1 MSVNEKVFCLSY
13 FEVKLKKPSGLVHQG
28 MLDVSNLLN
37 LNLLCISR
45 DMTLFMAPMSKSVLI
60 LVSKL
65 LFANT

>member
-1 MSVNEKVFCLSY
+1 MLISHLVLPLAPKLSP
-13 FEVKLKKPSGLVHQG
+13 EAPTMCG

-37 LNLLCISR
+37 LNLLCISK
-45 DMTLFMAPMSKSVLI
+45 DMTLFMAPVSKSVLI